1 MFFNGKFELVD
12 KAKLQL
18 ILSLRKA
25 AMKKME
31 QEIRL
36 RVDDFDDVR
45 DRIVAAGA
53 VLESSKDQYD
63 TYYASILMI
72 EALGRSFI
80 IRVRKSGG
88 SAILTFKGAT
98 GKDGYYEE
106 YETEV
111 KDEKETKKMLE
122 RSGFEKVIS
131 VKKRREL
138 YKYKNSSINFDSV
151 SGLGNFVEIEII
163 SEKNADKELGSVVKE
178 LGLEGYEP
186 TRKGYVSLLLVKKH
200 SKYRKYINE

>member
-1 MFFNGKFELVD
+1 M
-12 KAKLQL
+12 
-18 ILSLRKA
+18 
-25 AMKKME
+25 KME

-36 RVDDFDDVR
+36 RVDDFDYIR

-72 EALGRSFI
+72 DALGRSFI
-80 IRVRKSGG
+80 IRIRKSGG

-111 KDEKETKKMLE
+111 KDENETKKMIE

-131 VKKRREL
+131 IKKRREL
-138 YKYKNSSINFDSV
+138 YKYKNSSINLDSV

-163 SEKNADKELGSVVKE
+163 SEKNADKKLRSVVKE
-178 LGLEGYEP
+178 LGLGGYEP
-186 TRKGYVSLLLVKKH
+186 TRKGYVSLLLAKKH
-200 SKYRKYINE
+200 SKYHKYINE